1 MLVRERKIYLKKS
14 YLVIAALLILIL
26 SGCSESA
33 SNTPIEPVLNVEQ
46 FTLKNQAFVKDKL
59 GEPESF
65 EDINYQTPSTGANNL
80 LTYFYYDWQ
89 GYYSE
94 FVFDNKDRLIRINI
108 YTSDNKESAFK
119 KTTFENLLKQL
130 VIEPGA
136 NLTKVEDTGVAW
148 RYERVSEKVD
158 EVWSIGNAEDDGFD
172 VIKVSFDVRPFM

>member
-1 MLVRERKIYLKKS
+1 MKKLWGAFLFS
-14 YLVIAALLILIL
+14 FIIVS
-26 SGCSESA
+26 SGCGETSPKE
-33 SNTPIEPVLNVEQ
+33 PVEPVLDVEQ
-46 FTLKNQAFVKDKL
+46 FSLANQAFVKDKL

-94 FVFDNKDRLIRINI
+94 FVFDDKDHLIRINI
-108 YTSDNKESAFK
+108 YASDNEESTFK
-119 KTTFENLLKQL
+119 KNTFDNLLQQL
-130 VIEPGA
+130 NIQPGK
-136 NLTKVEDTGVAW
+136 NLTKAADTGVAW

-158 EVWSIGNAEDDGFD
+158 EVWSIGNTEDNGFD

>member
-1 MLVRERKIYLKKS
+1 MRKLSVIVLSFFILV
-14 YLVIAALLILIL
+14 L
-26 SGCSESA
+26 SGCGDSSSA
-33 SNTPIEPVLNVEQ
+33 ENTKPIEPVLDVEQ
-46 FTLKNQAFVKDKL
+46 FSLASESLVREKL
-59 GEPESF
+59 GDPDAVST
-65 EDINYQTPSTGANNL
+65 EDYMTPSTGKNNNL
-80 LTYFYYDWQ
+80 KYLDYQWD

-94 FVFDNKDRLIRINI
+94 FVFDSKDRLIRINI
-108 YTSDNKESAFK
+108 YASDNKESTFK

-130 VIEPGA
+130 AVEPGD